1 MVFTAE
7 FIQSVIVLLITAL
20 LSGFLIPYILKM
32 VDDSKSQRQKITEAE
47 LQRQEKIIEAQSK
60 LLDDIT
66 RLLWQW
72 RYLSIK
78 LTYYGGQNQGDNYAQ
93 ARQQYDVTV
102 WDILNA
108 LRTEISRARRLVSE
122 AAYRQLLQLYTDI
135 VQLDRDLCTLESL
148 TGVEQRMAAVEFNQ
162 RIYGTLSAQIDDVL
176 RDLAVATKLISH

>member
-7 FIQSVIVLLITAL
+7 FIQNVIVLLITAL

-32 VDDSKSQRQKITEAE
+32 VDDSKSQRRKITEAE

-78 LTYYGGQNQGDNYAQ
+78 LTYYGGQNQGDSYTQ
-93 ARQQYDVTV
+93 ARQQYDVNV

-122 AAYRQLLQLYTDI
+122 AAYQQLLLLYKDI
-135 VQLDRDLCTLESL
+135 VQLDRDLRTLEGL
-148 TGVEQRMAAVEFNQ
+148 TGVEQQMTAVEFNQ
-162 RIYGTLSAQIDDVL
+162 RIYGPLSAQIDDVL
-176 RDLAVATKLISH
+176 HDLAVATKLINH